1 MAIANCE
8 ITYHNLD
15 SSPTLNEDINK
26 RLEKLERFSSDIQ
39 HVRVVIDSPHN
50 HKHKGKLF
58 HVAIEINL
66 KGSMIPASRDD
77 TSVHV
82 AVRDAFDTAERQLK
96 SHAER
101 SSPRQKKSERI
112 DPSTIPM

>member
-1 MAIANCE
+1 MTAANHE

-15 SSPTLNEDINK
+15 SSPALSEDINK

-39 HVRVVIDSPHN
+39 HARVVIDSPHN

-58 HVAIEINL
+58 HVAIEISL
-66 KGSMIPASRDD
+66 KGSIIPVSHDD
-77 TSVHV
+77 PSVHA
-82 AVRDAFDTAERQLK
+82 AVKHAFEAAERQLK

-101 SSPRQKKSERI
+101 ASPRKRSH
-112 DPSTIPM
+112 TG